1 MIILHYFNVFFFIFW
16 EYFEN
21 FGSLGLGSEIAT
33 EDKQQL
39 N

>member
-1 MIILHYFNVFFFIFW
+1 MIILHYFNVFFDIW
-16 EYFEN
+16 EHFEN